1 MEEIQEIQEILVVPE
16 IKQKKNYPRKP
27 PKSPQYYNEY
37 YHQHN
42 EKVPCEFC
50 GVLVGK
56 RRMCKHIKSKGCQL
70 VQSGNNDNQHQTV
83 EKAPR
88 NLEPPRIKQLITMEE
103 KMFKILDSY
112 FENLAQKRFK
122 NDLRKKRFK

>member
-16 IKQKKNYPRKP
+16 IKQKKKYPRKP
-27 PKSPQYYNEY
+27 PKNPQYYNEY

-56 RRMCKHIKSKGCQL
+56 STGYPFSTKVVSTSVGSEL
-70 VQSGNNDNQHQTV
+70 
-83 EKAPR
+83 
-88 NLEPPRIKQLITMEE
+88 
-103 KMFKILDSY
+103 
-112 FENLAQKRFK
+112 K
-122 NDLRKKRFK
+122 NSALSVRASATWSVR